1 MANRMIILAVCV
13 CLCANASFGVVEGLT
28 DTSEFTTPGSDWEG
42 MNWDYVG
49 SIGSGSVVAV
59 GNRHVLTNR
68 HFNPQVGQTVVM
80 EGVNYTVQEVVDA
93 PAYSGN
99 TPDLRMLK
107 LDAPLPGYYDLYTG
121 IFNMPNKNLII
132 VGTGYS
138 GTIDIPSD
146 SYTWSSGTGRQKR
159 WGTNEYTS
167 LTWVPV
173 GSFNSFCL
181 QMNFDVGDSQYE
193 AGLASGDSGS
203 GIFFNDGGTWKLAA
217 VGAYIGARSGASPP
231 YDVSWGISMFLHG
244 DWIPDATTMT
254 GDFNDDGWVN
264 ADDIDLLCDNLGD
277 VDYDVDGDGDAD
289 VDDLTFLVENFVDLT
304 TGGIGTA
311 MGDFNLDGVVN
322 GTDLSIM
329 NSSFGLLGA
338 GWAQGNANCDD
349 IIDGTDLSILNGT
362 FGFVATG
369 PGGAAVPEPL
379 TLTLLTVSGMG
390 LLRRRR
396 R

>member
-1 MANRMIILAVCV
+1 M
-13 CLCANASFGVVEGLT
+13 
-28 DTSEFTTPGSDWEG
+28 
-42 MNWDYVG
+42 
-49 SIGSGSVVAV
+49 
-59 GNRHVLTNR
+59 
-68 HFNPQVGQTVVM
+68 
-80 EGVNYTVQEVVDA
+80 
-93 PAYSGN
+93 
-99 TPDLRMLK
+99 
-107 LDAPLPGYYDLYTG
+107 
-121 IFNMPNKNLII
+121 
-132 VGTGYS
+132 
-138 GTIDIPSD
+138 
-146 SYTWSSGTGRQKR
+146 
-159 WGTNEYTS
+159 
-167 LTWVPV
+167 PV